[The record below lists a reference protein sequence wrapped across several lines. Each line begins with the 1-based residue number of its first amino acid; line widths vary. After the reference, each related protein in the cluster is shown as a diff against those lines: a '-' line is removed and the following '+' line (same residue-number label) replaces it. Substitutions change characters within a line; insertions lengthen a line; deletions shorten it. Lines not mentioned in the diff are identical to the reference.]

1 MIALIPFIASRIVR
15 GDIGSTLMTVIS
27 GAVTAGAIASGLAF
41 SAGEGAARGRMLAPE
56 GPPPP
61 PSAGPAGNS
70 IGTSSVGQTSAVSGT
85 AAIAASSA
93 PPSLSS
99 GSASAAEAT
108 TSSTASSASAA
119 LRNPNT
125 GQVFSW
131 NGSGW
136 QDSGCVGTADSGTST
151 YGSTNWRGGNG
162 YRLRAYAGHSLAGL
176 VAWQAGHMAGKT
188 MRWIGMGKE
197 S

>member
-1 MIALIPFIASRIVR
+1 
-15 GDIGSTLMTVIS
+15 LMTVIS
-27 GAVTAGAIASGLAF
+27 GAVTAGAVASGLSL
-41 SAGEGAARGRMLAPE
+41 SAGEGLARGRMLAPE
-56 GPPPP
+56 GAPSP
-61 PSAGPAGNS
+61 PSAGPAGSSAGVRSISQNS
-70 IGTSSVGQTSAVSGT
+70 VASGT
-85 AAIAASSA
+85 AATAASGA
-93 PPSLSS
+93 PPSLNA

-108 TSSTASSASAA
+108 TSSTAASSSA
-119 LRNPNT
+119 LRNPST

-136 QDSGCVGTADSGTST
+136 QEAGYVGANGARTST

-162 YRLRAYAGHSLAGL
+162 STARAYRDHSLAGFAARHTGHL
-176 VAWQAGHMAGKT
+176 AGRT